1 MILPQDDQQQYMDET
16 SSYSPNQFVHLETNL
31 TRSETTNK
39 ILQTQIEALRRQVAT
54 LSVREKQARDLANS
68 LKTQLI
74 KRPVVSIKTSPSTAD
89 TTRSQKEN
97 FQKRLSQ
104 LEEELQSSKDE
115 VKKLQTILEAKRAK
129 SASEV
134 NLWEKQKKWQ
144 QTAEKFKQKLEET
157 ETSLEKSRGL
167 LNSAR
172 TTINKLE
179 KDRHFLEVK
188 LGKGGQNLMGKCCK
202 TPSCPNLLK
211 YCETPDS
218 FTCMSECSSP
228 ARASSA
234 KVMNSNNDLVETLK
248 ARNEYLQRRI
258 MAMEAAEG
266 HGENILSQEIHKLHE
281 NFSSLESQNVR
292 LEARN
297 LHLQL
302 EVDMKGQGTDCNDR
316 CQKRIKHLEE

>member
-1 MILPQDDQQQYMDET
+1 MDDT
-16 SSYSPNQFVHLETNL
+16 SSYSPNQVVHLETNL

-74 KRPVVSIKTSPSTAD
+74 KRPVVSIKSAPNSAD
-89 TTRSQKEN
+89 NNRHQKEN
-97 FQKRLSQ
+97 FQKRINQ
-104 LEEELQSSKDE
+104 LEAELESSKDE
-115 VKKLQTILEAKRAK
+115 VKKLQTVIEAKRAK

-144 QTAEKFKQKLEET
+144 QTAEKYKQKLEET
-157 ETSLEKSRGL
+157 ESSLEKSRGL

-179 KDRHFLEVK
+179 KDKHFLEAK
-188 LGKGGQNLMGKCCK
+188 LNKGGQNFINKCCK
-202 TPSCPNLLK
+202 APSCPNLLK
-211 YCETPDS
+211 YCESPES
-218 FTCMSECSSP
+218 FTCTSECSSP

-234 KVMNSNNDLVETLK
+234 KVMSMNTDLVETLK
-248 ARNEYLQRRI
+248 ARNEFLQRRI
-258 MAMEAAEG
+258 MALEASEG
-266 HGENILSQEIHKLHE
+266 HEENIVSHEIHKLHE
-281 NFSSLESQNVR
+281 SFSALEAENVR

-297 LHLQL
+297 LQLQL
-302 EVDMKGQGTDCNDR
+302 EVDMKGQGTECNDR
-316 CQKRIKHLEE
+316 LQKRIKHLEE